1 MPFTEYYGKFQ
12 GFRGNFG
19 GVPPWGRAILSI
31 AAIPGVLVVIA
42 GVLALLAGIALI
54 LLFTIPIYRVLKL
67 LTPAPVAGG
76 ETAVSED
83 FGSSGRKAVESR
95 IV

>member
-12 GFRGNFG
+12 SFRGNFG

-31 AAIPGVLVVIA
+31 AAIPGMVVVIA

-54 LLFTIPIYRVLKL
+54 LLLTIPLYRVFKL
-67 LTPAPVAGG
+67 LSPAPVAPG
-76 ETAVSED
+76 ETIVSED
-83 FGSSGRKAVESR
+83 FGNSGRKAVESR
-95 IV
+95 IL